1 MPELFSGLY
10 KHRELIT
17 LLTRQLPGT
26 HHAIRSYHYW
36 QRLRRRRRWL
46 LCAPCRTQCSDDRC
60 PSTSPHQEGSHH
72 GSSRLIRHAYGEGE
86 KYVPLVLRAQ
96 QLWDELAEISGEA
109 VFERTGVINLG
120 PASSA
125 FLANVAASA
134 RAFQLEVEE
143 LDAQAVMQRWP
154 EIRLPDDYRAIFE
167 PASGVLRSELAVET
181 WIRLAREAGC
191 AQLFNCPVSAIHHHA
206 DGITIDTLDGEY
218 HGKKLLVS
226 AGTWVTRLLPDL
238 PIQPVRKVFAWY
250 QADGRYSSKNHFPAF
265 TGELPNGDQY
275 YGFPAEDNELKIG
288 KHNGGQPIST
298 PQERVAFGAVA
309 SDGSESFPF
318 LRNVLPGI
326 GGCLHGA
333 SCTYDNTV
341 DEDFIIDTLPG
352 RPDTLLITGLSGH
365 GFKFAPVLGEIAS
378 QFAQGEAPSF
388 NLAPFSLARFNA

>member
-60 PSTSPHQEGSHH
+60 PSTSPPEGSHH

-226 AGTWVTRLLPDL
+226 AGTQVTRLLPDL

-250 QADGRYSSKNHFPAF
+250 RADGRYSSKNHFPAF

-298 PQERVAFGAVA
+298 R
-309 SDGSESFPF
+309 
-318 LRNVLPGI
+318 RNG
-326 GGCLHGA
+326 
-333 SCTYDNTV
+333 
-341 DEDFIIDTLPG
+341 
-352 RPDTLLITGLSGH
+352 
-365 GFKFAPVLGEIAS
+365 
-378 QFAQGEAPSF
+378 
-388 NLAPFSLARFNA
+388 